1 MSCPS
6 SCCDPFWR
14 QCDRSAVG
22 ALWVEVPRVARRL
35 AALARAR
42 PTAISFDRSAVVQQ
56 AKLQVRRSRMGNSV
70 CSVCGAFFL
79 FAQATSCRRR
89 PIIAVTSNTAASPA
103 YTTGIPEVNAASV
116 EPM

>member
-6 SCCDPFWR
+6 SCCLPFWR

-42 PTAISFDRSAVVQQ
+42 PTAIPFDRSAVCRFSRALRHGYTGGSQYRHSFS
-56 AKLQVRRSRMGNSV
+56 VR
-70 CSVCGAFFL
+70 CDD
-79 FAQATSCRRR
+79 
-89 PIIAVTSNTAASPA
+89 
-103 YTTGIPEVNAASV
+103 EVRILV
-116 EPM
+116 GGHED